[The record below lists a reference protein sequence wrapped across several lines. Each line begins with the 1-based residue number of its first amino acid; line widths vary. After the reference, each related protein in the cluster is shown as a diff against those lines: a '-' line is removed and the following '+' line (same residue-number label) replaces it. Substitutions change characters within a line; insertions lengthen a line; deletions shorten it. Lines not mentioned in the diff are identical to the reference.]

1 NQFLEGLGAKQI
13 ILGFVSGS
21 HTLIDAS
28 ENISAS
34 ECLSFSA
41 ASTATTDLAGRFAF
55 PRLEPG
61 RHWISIY
68 EERRAL
74 SAGVY
79 VLVSAGQEVTGVEI
93 YVKLGGAI
101 SGTVVVKETFI
112 GPGTASPCSNLPAIN
127 RSASASTAAVAC
139 FLVRP
144 YAVTP
149 GSAAM
154 SASQRPSSS
163 RKYSM
168 AREKPVEVV
177 GMTPPCHQI
186 LRTGAGIRWLTRRFG
201 SSLVPP
207 KMELIN

>member
-1 NQFLEGLGAKQI
+1 MAARFLVVF
-13 ILGFVSGS
+13 ILCAVAAWAQAQPAEPAAGS
-21 HTLIDAS
+21 VAGVVMDALTH
-28 ENISAS
+28 AP
-34 ECLSFSA
+34 LA
-41 ASTATTDLAGRFAF
+41 DVPVHADGSTATTDLAGRFAF

-61 RHWISIY
+61 RHWISVY

-112 GPGTASPCSNLPAIN
+112 GPGTASPCSNLSAIN

-168 AREKPVEVV
+168 AREKPVEAV
-177 GMTPPCHQI
+177 GMTPSCHQI
-186 LRTGAGIRWLTRRFG
+186 LRSG
-201 SSLVPP
+201 SG
-207 KMELIN
+207 N